1 MRQQGAMKTSITWS
15 PAAGM
20 NVVRVER
27 REQALTVTVDSRQ
40 PTFCPGCGARS
51 KSRHSTYWRTLRDLS
66 AQGAP
71 VIVHARLGR
80 WRCRNQQ
87 CGRLVFTECVPGL
100 AAPFARRT
108 ARLAGI
114 VRLLGHSAG
123 GRPSERLMR
132 RLGMP
137 VSDTTILA
145 GLRKHARA
153 RSESSAVAA
162 VHVAGVDDWAWRKGS
177 NYGTIIVDLEH
188 RVVVDVLADRS
199 AATTASWFRDHPE
212 VEMVSRDRAGLYA
225 EAAREGAPQARQVAD
240 RFHLLQNFREIV
252 ERQLGG
258 YEAAIRDTRI
268 NTSDNHAASPLPE
281 RSDRPSDAVAQT
293 RLVRRERQAARQ
305 QVFDKIR
312 ALFEGGSS
320 IGEIARKLGLGRRRV
335 ERWVRRID
343 LPDRNT
349 MASTPS
355 TPAYFGVLLERRWAE
370 GITKVRH
377 LFAEIRHRG
386 YTGSFSHLARFLAPW
401 RSGEPPLQGA
411 EQEEPAPVR
420 VRTLD
425 PMTGRVISPL
435 TAAALC
441 VKPRGQM
448 TARQVANVDALKAAS
463 ADFTAMRRL
472 AMRFRGLLRG
482 GTAEGLDAWL
492 IDARA
497 SGIYAMQRFAKTIR
511 QDLEAVRNAMSE
523 PWSNGQTEGQINRL
537 KTLKRAMYGRAGVE
551 LLRARMMPL

>member
-1 MRQQGAMKTSITWS
+1 MRRGRLAVRQQ
-15 PAAGM
+15 
-20 NVVRVER
+20 
-27 REQALTVTVDSRQ
+27 L
-40 PTFCPGCGARS
+40 
-51 KSRHSTYWRTLRDLS
+51 
-66 AQGAP
+66 
-71 VIVHARLGR
+71 
-80 WRCRNQQ
+80 
-87 CGRLVFTECVPGL
+87 
-100 AAPFARRT
+100 
-108 ARLAGI
+108 
-114 VRLLGHSAG
+114 
-123 GRPSERLMR
+123 
-132 RLGMP
+132 
-137 VSDTTILA
+137 
-145 GLRKHARA
+145 
-153 RSESSAVAA
+153 
-162 VHVAGVDDWAWRKGS
+162 
-177 NYGTIIVDLEH
+177 
-188 RVVVDVLADRS
+188 
-199 AATTASWFRDHPE
+199 
-212 VEMVSRDRAGLYA
+212 
-225 EAAREGAPQARQVAD
+225 
-240 RFHLLQNFREIV
+240 
-252 ERQLGG
+252 
-258 YEAAIRDTRI
+258 
-268 NTSDNHAASPLPE
+268 
-281 RSDRPSDAVAQT
+281 
-293 RLVRRERQAARQ
+293 
-305 QVFDKIR
+305 FDEIR

-320 IGEIARKLGLGRRRV
+320 VGEIAHKLGLGRRRV

-401 RSGEPPLQGA
+401 RSGEPSLEDD
-411 EQEEPAPVR
+411 EQEPAPVR

-425 PMTGRVISPL
+425 PMSGRVISPL

-463 ADFTAMRRL
+463 AEFTAMRRL

-482 GTAEGLDAWL
+482 GTVEGLDAWL

-497 SGIYAMQRFAKTIR
+497 SGIYAMQRFAKAIR

-537 KTLKRAMYGRAGVE
+537 KTLKRAVYGRAGVE

>member
-1 MRQQGAMKTSITWS
+1 
-15 PAAGM
+15 
-20 NVVRVER
+20 
-27 REQALTVTVDSRQ
+27 
-40 PTFCPGCGARS
+40 
-51 KSRHSTYWRTLRDLS
+51 
-66 AQGAP
+66 
-71 VIVHARLGR
+71 
-80 WRCRNQQ
+80 
-87 CGRLVFTECVPGL
+87 
-100 AAPFARRT
+100 
-108 ARLAGI
+108 
-114 VRLLGHSAG
+114 
-123 GRPSERLMR
+123 
-132 RLGMP
+132 MP

-177 NYGTIIVDLEH
+177 NYGTIIVDLE
-188 RVVVDVLADRS
+188 RREVVDVLVDRS
-199 AATTASWFRDHPE
+199 AATTASWFKDHPDVE
-212 VEMVSRDRAGLYA
+212 VVSRDRAGLYA

-240 RFHLLQNFREIV
+240 RFHLLQNFRETI

-258 YEAAIRDTRI
+258 YEAPIPEFTSILTIVRLRCRFWRSRI
-268 NTSDNHAASPLPE
+268 VA
-281 RSDRPSDAVAQT
+281 SDAVTQT
-293 RLVRRERQAARQ
+293 RLMGRGRRAVRQ
-305 QVFDKIR
+305 QLFDEIR

-320 IGEIARKLGLGRRRV
+320 VGEIAHKLGLGRRRV

-349 MASTPS
+349 MTSTPS

-401 RSGEPPLQGA
+401 RSGEPSLEGD
-411 EQEEPAPVR
+411 EQEEPAPVH

-463 ADFTAMRRL
+463 AEFTAMRRL